1 MSLDL
6 NYRNVSKVFG
16 QGGKNPVAALRE
28 VSFTIR
34 PGELFCLLGPSGCG
48 KTTLLRSTAG
58 LESIS
63 GGQIFYG
70 GKDMTSIP
78 PFRRNIGM
86 VFQSFALYPHMN
98 IFENVAYG
106 LRVRKTPEA
115 EVKRKVNAVME
126 LVGLMEELKRN
137 PSPSGLSGG
146 QQQRVAIARA
156 LVYDP
161 DILLLDEPL
170 ANLDAKLRRYMR
182 AEIRRIQK
190 ATNITT
196 IFVTHDQEEAM
207 AVGDRLAVM
216 RRGVV
221 EQIGTSDE
229 LYNKPNSAFVANFI
243 GKMNLLGATLASLEG
258 GGGGR
263 RSLCRGAQCRRPCR
277 EEPSSRLDGSGR
289 LGPRRSTSR
298 TAFHRQ
304 GRRPR
309 RDRGQGEHH
318 PAPRSVRPLRGRR
331 GRRALGPGLRGRHA
345 RSRGGHFRRRP
356 RLRDH
361 QGREGFAL
369 PARPGASRMKS
380 RNLENAAAL
389 GEKKGLANFIQKD
402 FTPYL
407 VFLVPDGLPLRLPF
421 LAAREHIPEGL
432 HEVGKQ
438 IRLGR
443 VERRRLQEVFHEFP
457 LPEKPPQLLH
467 RGHFGNGA
475 FPSSSACRW
484 VISSRG

>member
-6 NYRNVSKVFG
+6 SYSNVSKVFG
-16 QGGKNPVAALRE
+16 ASGKNPVRALRE
-28 VSFTIR
+28 VSFTIN

-58 LESIS
+58 LETITS
-63 GGQIFYG
+63 GSIFYG
-70 GKDMTSIP
+70 GKDMTTIP

-106 LRVRKTPEA
+106 LRVRKVPEA
-115 EVKRKVNAVME
+115 EVRRKVTEVMG
-126 LVGLMEELKRN
+126 LVGMLDELKRN

-216 RRGVV
+216 RKGIV

-229 LYNKPNSAFVANFI
+229 LYNRPCSAFVANFI
-243 GKMNLLGATLASLEG
+243 GKMNFFSGRLAARNGGEARAAIEGSGKEIVVRGFKDHLPPDAQAGCDILVGARPEQLSVSVSPEAGAIAGKVNIIQHLGQFVRYEVSVDAAVSAQPLEVDMPGLVRGIAEGGHVHVTVKEGLASLYAAEE
-258 GGGGR
+258 R
-263 RSLCRGAQCRRPCR
+263 RS
-277 EEPSSRLDGSGR
+277 E
-289 LGPRRSTSR
+289 
-298 TAFHRQ
+298 
-304 GRRPR
+304 
-309 RDRGQGEHH
+309 
-318 PAPRSVRPLRGRR
+318 
-331 GRRALGPGLRGRHA
+331 
-345 RSRGGHFRRRP
+345 
-356 RLRDH
+356 
-361 QGREGFAL
+361 
-369 PARPGASRMKS
+369 
-380 RNLENAAAL
+380 
-389 GEKKGLANFIQKD
+389 
-402 FTPYL
+402 
-407 VFLVPDGLPLRLPF
+407 
-421 LAAREHIPEGL
+421 
-432 HEVGKQ
+432 
-438 IRLGR
+438 
-443 VERRRLQEVFHEFP
+443 
-457 LPEKPPQLLH
+457 
-467 RGHFGNGA
+467 
-475 FPSSSACRW
+475 
-484 VISSRG
+484 

>member
-6 NYRNVSKVFG
+6 NYREVSKVFG
-16 QGGKNPVAALRE
+16 AGGKTPVEALKK
-28 VSFTIR
+28 VSFTIK

-58 LESIS
+58 LESITS
-63 GGQIFYG
+63 GQIFYG
-70 GKDMTSIP
+70 GRDMTSIP

-115 EVKRKVNAVME
+115 EVRRKVSEVME
-126 LVGLMEELKRN
+126 LVGLTEELKRN
-137 PSPSGLSGG
+137 PSPAGLSGG

-161 DILLLDEPL
+161 DLLLLDEPL

-221 EQIGTSDE
+221 EQIGSSDE

-243 GKMNLLGATLASLEG
+243 GKMNFFKATLALWDGEEVRARIIGPDFELEAG
-258 GGGGR
+258 KGR
-263 RSLCRGAQCRRPCR
+263 NHLPVGTGVGSRIVVGARPEQLSVGLRRV
-277 EEPSSRLDGSGR
+277 EGAMAGKVNIIQH
-289 LGPRRSTSR
+289 LGQFVRY
-298 TAFHRQ
+298 
-304 GRRPR
+304 
-309 RDRGQGEHH
+309 EV
-318 PAPRSVRPLRGRR
+318 SVDPVVS
-331 GRRALGPGLRGRHA
+331 AQPFEVDMPGLVSGIA
-345 RSRGGHFRRRP
+345 
-356 RLRDH
+356 
-361 QGREGFAL
+361 EGD
-369 PARPGASRMKS
+369 
-380 RNLENAAAL
+380 EVYVTI
-389 GEKKGLANFIQKD
+389 KKGLASL
-402 FTPYL
+402 Y
-407 VFLVPDGLPLRLPF
+407 
-421 LAAREHIPEGL
+421 
-432 HEVGKQ
+432 
-438 IRLGR
+438 
-443 VERRRLQEVFHEFP
+443 
-457 LPEKPPQLLH
+457 LPEEGQ
-467 RGHFGNGA
+467 
-475 FPSSSACRW
+475 SE
-484 VISSRG
+484 

>member
-16 QGGKNPVAALRE
+16 AGGKNSVHALRE
-28 VSFTIR
+28 VSFTIQ

-115 EVKRKVNAVME
+115 EVKRKVTEVME
-126 LVGLMEELKRN
+126 LVGLMDELRRN

-216 RRGVV
+216 RKGIV

-243 GKMNLLGATLASLEG
+243 GKMNLLSATLASLDDGGARATLAATGFAVDVTVARNHLPASAKPGAAVLVGARPEQLYISTVGTPGAIEG
-258 GGGGR
+258 KVNIIQHLGQFVRYEVGVDAAL
-263 RSLCRGAQCRRPCR
+263 SAQ
-277 EEPSSRLDGSGR
+277 
-289 LGPRRSTSR
+289 
-298 TAFHRQ
+298 AFEV
-304 GRRPR
+304 
-309 RDRGQGEHH
+309 DM
-318 PAPRSVRPLRGRR
+318 
-331 GRRALGPGLRGRHA
+331 PGLVSGIA
-345 RSRGGHFRRRP
+345 EG
-356 RLRDH
+356 DH
-361 QGREGFAL
+361 VYVAIKEGKASLYVPEQGQAE
-369 PARPGASRMKS
+369 
-380 RNLENAAAL
+380 
-389 GEKKGLANFIQKD
+389 
-402 FTPYL
+402 
-407 VFLVPDGLPLRLPF
+407 
-421 LAAREHIPEGL
+421 
-432 HEVGKQ
+432 
-438 IRLGR
+438 
-443 VERRRLQEVFHEFP
+443 
-457 LPEKPPQLLH
+457 
-467 RGHFGNGA
+467 
-475 FPSSSACRW
+475 
-484 VISSRG
+484 